1 MIDGFKYTA
10 FVQRFLFIL
19 FLFMPFSAY
28 AETYEVTVHPI
39 DPVGEVRTAVCDVPQ
54 QETCFLTLP
63 YLSDNKMQEEY
74 INIAIRFMDGIFE
87 ADFMLRGHQLSL
99 SRKGITYFKTSFDER
114 IDPQKLSLF
123 FVHPADQEGL
133 KELPENARIAEIE
146 LSVLPIQD

>member
-1 MIDGFKYTA
+1 
-10 FVQRFLFIL
+10 
-19 FLFMPFSAY
+19 
-28 AETYEVTVHPI
+28 
-39 DPVGEVRTAVCDVPQ
+39 
-54 QETCFLTLP
+54 
-63 YLSDNKMQEEY
+63 
-74 INIAIRFMDGIFE
+74 MDGIFE